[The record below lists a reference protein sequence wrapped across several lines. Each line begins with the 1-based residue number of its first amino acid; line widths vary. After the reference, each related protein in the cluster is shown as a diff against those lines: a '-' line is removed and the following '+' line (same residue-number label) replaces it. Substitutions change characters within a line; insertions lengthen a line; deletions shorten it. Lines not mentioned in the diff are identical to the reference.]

1 MDHQGQADHFL
12 ETGQFGVQLHILDY
26 QELPVGPEKRLVTL
40 LVEADGVDVNRDE
53 PLFHNGECVG
63 YVTSGG
69 YAHTCGHSVALGYV
83 PSELVTDEAVFE
95 VEILGERRPAKMQP
109 RPLYDPEGE
118 RMRS

>member
-1 MDHQGQADHFL
+1 LA
-12 ETGQFGVQLHILDY
+12 ER
-26 QELPVGPEKRLVTL
+26 ERGPEKRLVTL

-69 YAHTCGHSVALGYV
+69 YAHYTGHSVALGYV
-83 PSELVTDEAVFE
+83 PSELASDDTAFE
-95 VEILGERRPAKMQP
+95 VEILGERRPAKIQP
-109 RPLYDPEGE
+109 WPLYDPDGA